1 MIVVTKS
8 TKLYVGD
15 IVSVDE
21 FLGWCKEGTP
31 GKIIAITPPETG
43 WKEQLYYVSL
53 DSGKRLW
60 ARAIQLKLIKKGAR
74 KK

>member
-1 MIVVTKS
+1 MIVVTKA
-8 TKLYVGD
+8 TKLCVGD
-15 IVSVDE
+15 IVAVEE
-21 FLGWCKEGTP
+21 FLGWCKEGAP

-60 ARAIQLKLIKKGAR
+60 ARAKNLKLIKKGAR
-74 KK
+74 RK

>member
-1 MIVVTKS
+1 MIVVTKA
-8 TKLYVGD
+8 TGLYVGD
-15 IVSVDE
+15 IVAVDE
-21 FLGWCKEGTP
+21 YLGWCKEGTR
-31 GKIIAITPPETG
+31 GKIIATTPPETG

-60 ARAIQLKLIKKGAR
+60 ARAKNLKLIEKGAR